1 MLGLATVAAAGLFLL
16 TFRRP
21 LWGSAVT
28 ALAVPL
34 SAGLQRGTL
43 TPIFKPSEAIVLV
56 VLAGVLAHQATT
68 RRIRPLDAADLA
80 VGGYAIGSVA
90 VPWVVQ
96 ILTPHPADLETWWTM
111 LSPVFFLAAYYIF
124 SRGHLTEGAVRVV
137 LNTVMLAGV
146 IVGAIAAAELAN
158 LPGVRSVVETAYPA
172 PALSSFRPGSTLGS
186 YNAVGAFGALTFT
199 LALAIAASRWRGYPR
214 LWLTVVMAG
223 GLLGAIA
230 SQTWAALAVLPIIT
244 LIVVAFARSIPR
256 ELAIAAA
263 LGFAVLALSARDS
276 KDSVQRALGAAAV
289 AIATML
295 ILLGATAQYLNL
307 TGLSETVAM
316 LFGVAAGAAT
326 QASGRRVASV
336 DFSRGP
342 RWSFDAQAEAHVL
355 ATAGFGANPFR
366 VRPAPAN
373 PTFAVRREDVLQ
385 PAAREPLPRI
395 QAAPDAA
402 PPAAQ
407 RVVPPPISL
416 PSVSPQRRGFPR
428 PFRIVAIVTIAVLAL
443 VVVRIGAVFTSTDD
457 QLLVQVG
464 NQAIAPVDLRQ
475 SIPVSPYLFG
485 ANVFP
490 ASGTTSI
497 DRQSGFMSYGP
508 QVVDGLRSA
517 DVKLLRFPGGSW
529 GEEHL
534 LSLDQLDAFSSLLS
548 RTGAQGMIQARLSG
562 TTNNTV
568 GLANQT
574 DRAHLAGRWVDYMNN
589 IHSDLRTGVHA
600 SALVYPVRLW
610 TVGNEPDLTINTET
624 GKPYTV
630 DQYVKAFIEFSIQMH
645 QNDPRIQVFG
655 PEISRFG
662 GLGAGPQDASGH
674 LWMETFLAGVGDYEK
689 ANPGLGYH
697 LLDGVSFHF
706 YPEVNARDASTGLMT
721 NAEQWSYLL
730 EPLRHLIRQTLDR
743 DAPLAVTEINSFATI
758 NAPPAGLSA
767 LWWADTL
774 GMLMNQQVNYLAFFA
789 AQGVDSPYPLFRG
802 KQVDQTVMLRV
813 LQLYAHLQ
821 PNLIPLAS
829 QRNPVSI
836 YATQSDSHQ
845 DVSLLFIN
853 KANVAQLAQVRGQNQ
868 FLGISSWAK
877 LDVSV
882 PPYSITLVAV
892 HHRAGADA
900 FSFYPLK
907 ASDNNLPPLTHTV
920 CGQNADALA
929 YQIPC

>member
-1 MLGLATVAAAGLFLL
+1 MYQASAAFDSQHLITAGGF
-16 TFRRP
+16 
-21 LWGSAVT
+21 V
-28 ALAVPL
+28 VPETL
-34 SAGLQRGTL
+34 SARAMYWNQ
-43 TPIFKPSEAIVLV
+43 
-56 VLAGVLAHQATT
+56 
-68 RRIRPLDAADLA
+68 
-80 VGGYAIGSVA
+80 
-90 VPWVVQ
+90 
-96 ILTPHPADLETWWTM
+96 
-111 LSPVFFLAAYYIF
+111 YI
-124 SRGHLTEGAVRVV
+124 
-137 LNTVMLAGV
+137 
-146 IVGAIAAAELAN
+146 I
-158 LPGVRSVVETAYPA
+158 
-172 PALSSFRPGSTLGS
+172 PALSGHIWLGTG
-186 YNAVGAFGALTFT
+186 AVIPSSVPAVVATFVDNEY
-199 LALAIAASRWRGYPR
+199 L
-214 LWLTVVMAG
+214 
-223 GLLGAIA
+223 
-230 SQTWAALAVLPIIT
+230 WAAFRAGLIGVALLVGMLVT
-244 LIVVAFARSIPR
+244 L
-256 ELAIAAA
+256 
-263 LGFAVLALSARDS
+263 AVLALSARDS
-276 KDSVQRALGAAAV
+276 KDSLQRALGAAAV
-289 AIATML
+289 AIAAML

-307 TGLSETVAM
+307 AGLSETVAM

-366 VRPAPAN
+366 VQPAPAN

-407 RVVPPPISL
+407 RVAPPPISL

-497 DRQSGFMSYGP
+497 DHQSGFMSYGP

-600 SALVYPVRLW
+600 RALVYPVRLW

-877 LDVSV
+877 LDVSLA
-882 PPYSITLVAV
+882 PYSITLVAV